1 MRAQRNKVKGE
12 RQMSRQIYLDHNAS
26 TPVHPEVVEAM
37 LPYFSERFGNP
48 SSVHGFGREAREGLE
63 TARDQVAH
71 FLRVG
76 KEEVV
81 FTSGGTESDNM
92 AVKGVALARG
102 RGHIITTKIEHHAVL
117 RAVQTLETQGFA
129 ATYLEVDGHGMV
141 DPAALRR
148 AIRPDT
154 ILISIMHANSEI
166 GTVQPARQLGAIARE
181 HGIPFHMDAVQ
192 TFGKVPID
200 LDAFN
205 IDMLSFSSHKIY
217 GPKGVA
223 GLYIRKG
230 TKMVSLQH
238 GGEHERRRRAGTEN
252 VAGIVGFGKA
262 VEIRGRDMVEEGRR
276 VTGLRDRLWE
286 GLESRV
292 PEVRLNGH
300 PIERVPGTCNVCFR
314 HVESESIVLGLD
326 LKGIGV
332 SAGSACTSGNVEPSY
347 VLVAMGVPLDWA
359 MGAVRHSLGRSTTA
373 EDIDYVVDCTEPL
386 VAKLRSAMPVR
397 A

>member
-1 MRAQRNKVKGE
+1 
-12 RQMSRQIYLDHNAS
+12 MSRQIYLDHNAS

-63 TARDQVAH
+63 TARDQIAH

-76 KEEVV
+76 KEEIV

-92 AVKGVALARG
+92 AVKGVAFARG

-141 DPAALRR
+141 DPDALRR

-205 IDMLSFSSHKIY
+205 IDMLSFSGHKIY

-286 GLESRV
+286 GLKSRV

-300 PIERVPGTCNVCFR
+300 PTERVPGTCNVCFR

-386 VAKLRSAMPVR
+386 VAKLRSAMPAR